1 MVHVIYFFRGLRHV
15 FANTHDLTGGR
26 DLTHCH
32 LPGRRFEVA
41 KQHGK
46 QGRLQIMDEQPW
58 HDAEDGHMMGPRP
71 RVSNSPKN
79 KLETDL
85 LRRGG
90 LTLFWDL
97 QITSDLRSWLI
108 LREQRFLKNY
118 TIWSNSSDRKH
129 EFWVAPPP
137 NLVANFGRV
146 PWDPLLCL
154 EDVGFMSWNGGR
166 ALFAGMKLLYSLC
179 FALLKKWFP
188 MSLWHVSNGW
198 LNLNWLNWLN

>member
-1 MVHVIYFFRGLRHV
+1 MFGIHDPYLKNKHV
-15 FANTHDLTGGR
+15 FHGSCHIFFVAWDMFLLMISLVGVTWQT
-26 DLTHCH
+26 CH

-58 HDAEDGHMMGPRP
+58 HDAEDGHMIGPRP

-90 LTLFWDL
+90 LTLFLAGFWDL

-118 TIWSNSSDRKH
+118 SIWSNSSDRKH
-129 EFWVAPPP
+129 EFWVASPKAGSELWKGPMGP
-137 NLVANFGRV
+137 LIMLGRCWIHV
-146 PWDPLLCL
+146 
-154 EDVGFMSWNGGR
+154 
-166 ALFAGMKLLYSLC
+166 
-179 FALLKKWFP
+179 LKWRP
-188 MSLWHVSNGW
+188 GVICRDETLI
-198 LNLNWLNWLN
+198 